1 MLLIIYSLQQ
11 ISGLWEVPVTI
22 VLNLTIPSISPSEW
36 GRFYAAAN
44 ICLCPLAILC
54 SFNSFIAMD
63 SQIVF
68 FLPHYRFPL
77 WLVVLFIS
85 LCLAVAHF
93 ILEKEPP
100 QTECEQIA
108 TTLVAFVMSVFWIST
123 MAGELLNCLAAV
135 GTIMDLPPAIL
146 GLTVLKWGNSVG
158 HLVADVALPKAGQP
172 AMAMAGCFAGPMFN
186 MLVGLGMA
194 MVIETAKVYPE
205 AYELLFNV
213 GIVVAFVFLL
223 LSLMG
228 SLIVVTWFRFRGPR
242 FWGCCLVGL
251 YLLFAVSL
259 AIARFSG

>member
-1 MLLIIYSLQQ
+1 MLLIIYTLQQ
-11 ISGLWEVPVTI
+11 ISWLWEVPVTI
-22 VLNLTIPSISPSEW
+22 VLKLTIPSISPSEW
-36 GRFYAAAN
+36 RRFYAAAN
-44 ICLCPLAILC
+44 ICLCPLAVLY
-54 SFNSFIAMD
+54 SFSSFIAMD

-68 FLPHYRFPL
+68 FLPHRRFPL
-77 WLVVLFIS
+77 WLIVLFVS
-85 LCLAVAHF
+85 LCLAVVHF

-100 QTECEQIA
+100 QTEGEQTA

-123 MAGELLNCLAAV
+123 MAGELLNCLVAV

-146 GLTVLKWGNSVG
+146 GLTVLAWGNSVG
-158 HLVADVALPKAGQP
+158 DLVADVSLAKAGQP